1 VRLVGVESQDVI
13 ALRLGKAGL
22 ERAGISFAAF
32 GDESRAQGL
41 RVLASSVGGAA
52 VNENYFVSEAI
63 AIEEGME
70 LGDEDAEVSAF
81 VNDGQDNGNVHGG
94 SVSMMAGGKKR
105 YPRKMGQF
113 DF

>member
-1 VRLVGVESQDVI
+1 VGKS
-13 ALRLGKAGL
+13 
-22 ERAGISFAAF
+22 
-32 GDESRAQGL
+32 
-41 RVLASSVGGAA
+41 
-52 VNENYFVSEAI
+52 I

-70 LGDEDAEVSAF
+70 LGDEDAEVRAF
-81 VNDGQDNGNVHGG
+81 VNDGQDYGNVHEG